1 MAEKLMTYKKIKTI
15 RSDLKSL
22 CTQLQKVVNNLPTN
36 TYQTKGSAKLNT
48 YGYAISTTFNS
59 AENNLTTAHR
69 AANALGSVKQIPKAT
84 KLPFSISKYS
94 ASKGIKV
101 KTEEALAD
109 ANTIDKYIVSLG
121 GLKDQIER
129 CYKEIDSLNATEQFI
144 NSLTVV
150 DYLFPL
156 GSLGKLALVNTVKNI
171 GTTNLKQAK
180 DDVKKLIRYF
190 QDLKKAL
197 TTSVNQFAV
206 CEKNVK
212 SKTYEDALATTS
224 TITENSNTPN
234 NEVKNKI
241 TELEQKQKDYVYL
254 YGEECPE
261 IAEEIARLKE
271 LLIVECDVPL
281 YGQKTNYTCGS
292 ASGSMILNSL
302 GINVSEESFWRYAN
316 AGGEGTYV
324 YRITQTLNHFLG
336 AQIYSYVQT
345 NKMGLEEYAKMI
357 ETSLERGYPVQM
369 VIRIPRGTA
378 FGYSSNGHYVV
389 VTGIYQDK
397 NGEYMVKINDPFS
410 KSGPNAPQQIEMK
423 LSELKQYNANH
434 SGYVICNR

>member
-1 MAEKLMTYKKIKTI
+1 MAEKLTTYKKIKNI
-15 RSDLKSL
+15 RNDLSNICGK
-22 CTQLQKVVNNLPTN
+22 LQKAVNNLPTS
-36 TYQTKGSAKLNT
+36 TYQTKGSARFSM
-48 YGYAISTTFNS
+48 YGSVIAAIFNS
-59 AENNLTTAHR
+59 AENDLVAAHK
-69 AANALGSVKQIPKAT
+69 AANALGSVKSIPKAA
-84 KLPFSISKYS
+84 KLTFNISKYS
-94 ASKGIKV
+94 VAKGIKI
-101 KTEEALAD
+101 KTEEATTD
-109 ANTIDKYIVSLG
+109 AATIGTYIAQLEGLKLTIDK
-121 GLKDQIER
+121 
-129 CYKEIDSLNATEQFI
+129 CHKEIDSLNATEQFLS
-144 NSLTVV
+144 SLTVI
-150 DYLFPL
+150 DFLYPFS
-156 GSLGKLALVNTVKNI
+156 GLGKLLLVNTVKEI

-180 DDVKKLIRYF
+180 SDVGKLVEYF
-190 QDLKKAL
+190 GKLQKGL
-197 TTSVNQFAV
+197 TTSINQFAT

-212 SKTYEDALATTS
+212 SKTYEDAIATTS
-224 TITENSNTPN
+224 TITESSDTPN
-234 NEVKNKI
+234 NEIKDKI
-241 TELEQKQKDYVYL
+241 KELEEKQKEYIYL

-261 IAEEIARLKE
+261 IAKEIARLKD
-271 LLIVECDVPL
+271 LAIVECDVPL

-302 GINVSEESFWRYAN
+302 GVRVSESDFWNYAN
-316 AGGEGTYV
+316 AGGHGTYV
-324 YRITQTLNHFLG
+324 YRIAQTLNHFLG

-345 NKMGLEEYAKMI
+345 YSMGLEEYAKMI

-410 KSGPNAPQQIEMK
+410 KSGPNNPQQIEMK